1 MSIAKNIKNF
11 KVLPSVLS
19 QTTSTTSR
27 IKSTRLCGGR
37 TARPQTRRKVI
48 YGGVVMDTETSNV
61 KVPSDNS
68 LSLSDVSGVKRILID
83 LTDSGTERV
92 NIRLDKEN
100 DTSTEQTSTTELA
113 NKLNTIEKLDQFD
126 DDFTIT
132 SFNNNVPNN
141 NVPEITKK
149 DEQSEIDTTVPTV
162 PTAQSEIDTTVP
174 SSQVEESTESAT
186 ETPTEESATETQTE
200 EATESATET
209 STEPDTTIQV
219 DESEKPESETQT
231 EEATESDTVQSEES
245 SDVEQSENSVQE
257 TITDSEPPTSTE
269 PRIIPDTTTT
279 LSDIV
284 SKTVD
289 KVGTAVD
296 SRKTISTTQLG
307 GKSDYSAFI
316 DNLFTQ
322 TVGGKKRVYSQ
333 KAIEL
338 NDKTTEI
345 IKSVYPN
352 ITHEELKA
360 VRSEIYQHIRDKYD
374 PEVFKTLKD
383 YEKAELLL
391 KATTPSVLKK
401 IDIEQ
406 AVIDRKRRIEERF
419 NSDEETPAMSKKT
432 ASKKTTTKKATTK
445 KAATKKATTKKATTK
460 KETKTSKATEKLK
473 KKKSTRG
480 GADLE
485 LPFHI

>member
-61 KVPSDNS
+61 VPSDNS
-68 LSLSDVSGVKRILID
+68 LSLSNVSGIKRIVID
-83 LTDSGTERV
+83 LPDNDTERV

-100 DTSTEQTSTTELA
+100 SSVSETATT
-113 NKLNTIEKLDQFD
+113 KLINDLKKINEPENTIDKLQK
-126 DDFTIT
+126 I
-132 SFNNNVPNN
+132 NENIN
-141 NVPEITKK
+141 I
-149 DEQSEIDTTVPTV
+149 SETE
-162 PTAQSEIDTTVP
+162 PTA
-174 SSQVEESTESAT
+174 QVEESPEF
-186 ETPTEESATETQTE
+186 
-200 EATESATET
+200 ATET
-209 STEPDTTIQV
+209 STEKLPEFATETSTEKLPEFTTETSTEESTEPDTTVQV
-219 DESEKPESETQT
+219 DESEKPETETQT
-231 EEATESDTVQSEES
+231 EEATESDTAQSDES

-257 TITDSEPPTSTE
+257 TITSTE
-269 PRIIPDTTTT
+269 PIIIPDTTTT
-279 LSDIV
+279 VSDMV

-289 KVGTAVD
+289 KAASAFD
-296 SRKTISTTQLG
+296 STKPISINQLG

-316 DNLFTQ
+316 DKLFTQ

-360 VRSEIYQHIRDKYD
+360 VRSEIYQHIRNKYD

-401 IDIEQ
+401 IDIKQ

-432 ASKKTTTKKATTK
+432 ASKKKATTK
-445 KAATKKATTKKATTK
+445 KTATKKATTKKATTK
-460 KETKTSKATEKLK
+460 KETKTSKAIEKLK

>member
-48 YGGVVMDTETSNV
+48 YGGVVMDTETSNIN
-61 KVPSDNS
+61 VPSNNS
-68 LSLSDVSGVKRILID
+68 LTLSEVSGVKKICID
-83 LTDSGTERV
+83 LTDGDTERV
-92 NIRLDKEN
+92 NIRLEKEN
-100 DTSTEQTSTTELA
+100 DTTTVDDIQNSSVSETA
-113 NKLNTIEKLDQFD
+113 TTKLINGLKKTNEPENTIDKLQK
-126 DDFTIT
+126 I
-132 SFNNNVPNN
+132 NEN
-141 NVPEITKK
+141 IIL
-149 DEQSEIDTTVPTV
+149 SETE
-162 PTAQSEIDTTVP
+162 PTAQVEKSPEFTT
-174 SSQVEESTESAT
+174 ETSTEKLPEFTT
-186 ETPTEESATETQTE
+186 ETSTEE
-200 EATESATET
+200 
-209 STEPDTTIQV
+209 STEPDTTVQV
-219 DESEKPESETQT
+219 DESEKPETETQT
-231 EEATESDTVQSEES
+231 EEATESDTAQSEES
-245 SDVEQSENSVQE
+245 SDVEQSEILVQDS
-257 TITDSEPPTSTE
+257 TTTSEPI
-269 PRIIPDTTTT
+269 IIPDTTNTV
-279 LSDIV
+279 SDMV
-284 SKTVD
+284 SKTVN
-289 KVGTAVD
+289 KVDDAFD
-296 SRKTISTTQLG
+296 SKRTISTQLG

-316 DNLFTQ
+316 DKLFTQ

-374 PEVFKTLKD
+374 PEVFRTLKD

-419 NSDEETPAMSKKT
+419 NSDEETPAMSKKS

-445 KAATKKATTKKATTK
+445 KTATKKATTKKATTK
-460 KETKTSKATEKLK
+460 KETKPSKAIEKLK

>member
-48 YGGVVMDTETSNV
+48 YGGVVMDTETSNIN
-61 KVPSDNS
+61 VPSNNS
-68 LSLSDVSGVKRILID
+68 LTLSEVSGVKKICID
-83 LTDSGTERV
+83 LTDNDTERV
-92 NIRLDKEN
+92 NIRLEKEN
-100 DTSTEQTSTTELA
+100 DTTTVDDIQNSSVSETA
-113 NKLNTIEKLDQFD
+113 TTKLVNDLKKINEPENTIDKLQKINK
-126 DDFTIT
+126 TI
-132 SFNNNVPNN
+132 NL
-141 NVPEITKK
+141 
-149 DEQSEIDTTVPTV
+149 SETE
-162 PTAQSEIDTTVP
+162 PTA
-174 SSQVEESTESAT
+174 QVEESPEFT
-186 ETPTEESATETQTE
+186 ETSTEKLPEFTTETSTEE
-200 EATESATET
+200 

-219 DESEKPESETQT
+219 DESEKPETETQT
-231 EEATESDTVQSEES
+231 EEATESDTAQSEES
-245 SDVEQSENSVQE
+245 SDVEQSENLVQDS
-257 TITDSEPPTSTE
+257 TTTSEPI
-269 PRIIPDTTTT
+269 IIPDTTNTV
-279 LSDIV
+279 SDMV

-289 KVGTAVD
+289 KAD
-296 SRKTISTTQLG
+296 SAFDKTKPISITG

-374 PEVFKTLKD
+374 PEVFRTLKD

-391 KATTPSVLKK
+391 KATTPAVLKK

-445 KAATKKATTKKATTK
+445 KTATKKATTKKATTK
-460 KETKTSKATEKLK
+460 KETKPSKAIEKLK

>member
-1 MSIAKNIKNF
+1 MSIARNIKNF

-19 QTTSTTSR
+19 QSTSTTSR

-61 KVPSDNS
+61 KVQTDNS
-68 LSLSDVSGVKRILID
+68 ISLSDVSGVKRILID
-83 LTDSGTERV
+83 LTDGDTERV
-92 NIRLDKEN
+92 NVRLDKGTDTTTVDDIQNSSVSETATTKLIN
-100 DTSTEQTSTTELA
+100 DLKKINEQEKTNEPE
-113 NKLNTIEKLDQFD
+113 NTIDKLQK
-126 DDFTIT
+126 I
-132 SFNNNVPNN
+132 NENIN
-141 NVPEITKK
+141 I
-149 DEQSEIDTTVPTV
+149 SETE
-162 PTAQSEIDTTVP
+162 PTAQI
-174 SSQVEESTESAT
+174 EESPEF
-186 ETPTEESATETQTE
+186 
-200 EATESATET
+200 ATET
-209 STEPDTTIQV
+209 STEKLPEFTTETSTEESTEPDTTVQV

-231 EEATESDTVQSEES
+231 EEATESDTAQSEES
-245 SDVEQSENSVQE
+245 SDVEQSKILVQDS
-257 TITDSEPPTSTE
+257 TTTSEPI
-269 PRIIPDTTTT
+269 IIPDTTTT
-279 LSDIV
+279 TSDMV

-289 KVGTAVD
+289 KADSAFD
-296 SRKTISTTQLG
+296 SRRTISTQLG

-316 DNLFTQ
+316 DKLFTQ

-374 PEVFKTLKD
+374 PEVFRTLKD

-391 KATTPSVLKK
+391 KATTPSVLRK

-445 KAATKKATTKKATTK
+445 KTATKKATTKKATTK

>member
-19 QTTSTTSR
+19 QSTSTTSR

-68 LSLSDVSGVKRILID
+68 LSLSEVSGVKKIIID
-83 LTDSGTERV
+83 LTDGDTERV
-92 NIRLDKEN
+92 NVRLDKGT

-132 SFNNNVPNN
+132 SFNNNVP
-141 NVPEITKK
+141 EITKK
-149 DEQSEIDTTVPTV
+149 DEQTVQSEIDTTV

-209 STEPDTTIQV
+209 PAEPDTTVQV

-231 EEATESDTVQSEES
+231 EEATESDTAQTEEATESDTAQSEKS
-245 SDVEQSENSVQE
+245 SDVEQSKILVQDS
-257 TITDSEPPTSTE
+257 TTTSEPI
-269 PRIIPDTTTT
+269 IIPDTTTT
-279 LSDIV
+279 VSDMV

-289 KVGTAVD
+289 KAASAFD
-296 SRKTISTTQLG
+296 STKPISINQLG

-316 DNLFTQ
+316 DKLFTQ

-360 VRSEIYQHIRDKYD
+360 VRSEIYQHIRNKYD
-374 PEVFKTLKD
+374 PEVFRTLKD

-391 KATTPSVLKK
+391 KATTPSVLRK

-445 KAATKKATTKKATTK
+445 KTATKKATTKKATTK

>member
-1 MSIAKNIKNF
+1 MSIARNIKNF

-19 QTTSTTSR
+19 QSTSTTSR

-48 YGGVVMDTETSNV
+48 YGGVVMDTETSSI
-61 KVPSDNS
+61 KVQTDNS
-68 LSLSDVSGVKRILID
+68 ISLSDVSGVKRILID
-83 LTDSGTERV
+83 LTDGDTERV
-92 NIRLDKEN
+92 NVRLDKGT

-132 SFNNNVPNN
+132 SFNNNVP
-141 NVPEITKK
+141 EITKK
-149 DEQSEIDTTVPTV
+149 DEQTVQSEIDTTV

-209 STEPDTTIQV
+209 PAEPDTTVQV
-219 DESEKPESETQT
+219 DESEKPESEAQT
-231 EEATESDTVQSEES
+231 EEATESDTAQTEES

-257 TITDSEPPTSTE
+257 TITDSEPMIT
-269 PRIIPDTTTT
+269 PDTTTT
-279 LSDIV
+279 MSDVVSTTV
-284 SKTVD
+284 SKVD
-289 KVGTAVD
+289 NAID
-296 SRKTISTTQLG
+296 PRKTISINQQG

-316 DNLFTQ
+316 DKLFTQ

-360 VRSEIYQHIRDKYD
+360 VRSEIYQHIRNKYD
-374 PEVFKTLKD
+374 PEVFRTLKD

-391 KATTPSVLKK
+391 KATTPSVLRK

-445 KAATKKATTKKATTK
+445 KTATKKATTKKATTK
-460 KETKTSKATEKLK
+460 KETKTSKAIEKLK

>member
-19 QTTSTTSR
+19 QSTSTTSR

-61 KVPSDNS
+61 KVQTDNS
-68 LSLSDVSGVKRILID
+68 ISLSDVSGVKRILID
-83 LTDSGTERV
+83 LTDGDTERV
-92 NIRLDKEN
+92 NVRLDKGTDTTTVDDIQNSSVSETATTKLIN
-100 DTSTEQTSTTELA
+100 DLKKINEQEKTNEPE
-113 NKLNTIEKLDQFD
+113 NTIDKLQK
-126 DDFTIT
+126 I
-132 SFNNNVPNN
+132 NENIN
-141 NVPEITKK
+141 I
-149 DEQSEIDTTVPTV
+149 SETE
-162 PTAQSEIDTTVP
+162 PTAQI
-174 SSQVEESTESAT
+174 EESPEF
-186 ETPTEESATETQTE
+186 
-200 EATESATET
+200 ATET
-209 STEPDTTIQV
+209 STEKLPEFTTETSTEESTEPDTTVQV

-231 EEATESDTVQSEES
+231 EEATESDTAQSEES
-245 SDVEQSENSVQE
+245 SDVEQSKILVQDS
-257 TITDSEPPTSTE
+257 TTTSEPI
-269 PRIIPDTTTT
+269 IIPDTTTT
-279 LSDIV
+279 TSDMV

-289 KVGTAVD
+289 KADSAFD
-296 SRKTISTTQLG
+296 SRRTISTQLG

-316 DNLFTQ
+316 DKLFTQ

-374 PEVFKTLKD
+374 PEVFRTLKD

-391 KATTPSVLKK
+391 KATTPSVLRK

-445 KAATKKATTKKATTK
+445 KTATKKATTKKATTK

>member
-48 YGGVVMDTETSNV
+48 YGGVVMDTETSNIN
-61 KVPSDNS
+61 VPSNNS
-68 LSLSDVSGVKRILID
+68 LTLSDVSDVKKICID
-83 LTDSGTERV
+83 LTDNDTERV

-100 DTSTEQTSTTELA
+100 DT
-113 NKLNTIEKLDQFD
+113 
-126 DDFTIT
+126 
-132 SFNNNVPNN
+132 
-141 NVPEITKK
+141 
-149 DEQSEIDTTVPTV
+149 TTVDDIQNSSVSETATTKLINNLKKTNEPENIIDKLQKINENINISETE
-162 PTAQSEIDTTVP
+162 PTA
-174 SSQVEESTESAT
+174 QVEESHEF
-186 ETPTEESATETQTE
+186 
-200 EATESATET
+200 ATET
-209 STEPDTTIQV
+209 STEKSPEFTTETSTEESTEPDTTVQV
-219 DESEKPESETQT
+219 DESETPETETQT
-231 EEATESDTVQSEES
+231 EEATESDTAQSEES
-245 SDVEQSENSVQE
+245 SDVEQSEILVQ
-257 TITDSEPPTSTE
+257 DSITSTE
-269 PRIIPDTTTT
+269 PRIIPDTTNTV
-279 LSDIV
+279 SDMV

-289 KVGTAVD
+289 KADSAFD
-296 SRKTISTTQLG
+296 SRRTISTQLG

-316 DNLFTQ
+316 DELFTQ

-374 PEVFKTLKD
+374 PEVFRTLKD

-432 ASKKTTTKKATTK
+432 TSKKTT
-445 KAATKKATTKKATTK
+445 TKKATTKKATTK
-460 KETKTSKATEKLK
+460 KETKTSKAIEKLK

>member
-19 QTTSTTSR
+19 QSTSTTSR

-48 YGGVVMDTETSNV
+48 YGGVVMDTETSSI
-61 KVPSDNS
+61 KVQTDNS
-68 LSLSDVSGVKRILID
+68 ISLSDVSGVKRILID
-83 LTDSGTERV
+83 LTDGDTERV
-92 NIRLDKEN
+92 NVRLDKGT

-132 SFNNNVPNN
+132 SFNNNVP
-141 NVPEITKK
+141 EITKK
-149 DEQSEIDTTVPTV
+149 DEQTVQSEIDTTV

-209 STEPDTTIQV
+209 PAEPDTTVQV

-231 EEATESDTVQSEES
+231 EEATESDTAQSEES

-257 TITDSEPPTSTE
+257 TITESEPMIT
-269 PRIIPDTTTT
+269 PDTTTT
-279 LSDIV
+279 MSDVVSTTV
-284 SKTVD
+284 SKVD
-289 KVGTAVD
+289 NAID
-296 SRKTISTTQLG
+296 PRKTISINQQG

-316 DNLFTQ
+316 DKLFTQ

-374 PEVFKTLKD
+374 PEVFRTLKD

-391 KATTPSVLKK
+391 KATTPSVLRK

-445 KAATKKATTKKATTK
+445 KTATKKATTKKATTK
-460 KETKTSKATEKLK
+460 KETKTSKAIEKLK

>member
-48 YGGVVMDTETSNV
+48 YGGVVMDTETSSI
-61 KVPSDNS
+61 KVQTENS

-83 LTDSGTERV
+83 LTDGDTERV
-92 NIRLDKEN
+92 NVRLEKEN

-132 SFNNNVPNN
+132 SFNNNVP
-141 NVPEITKK
+141 EITKK
-149 DEQSEIDTTVPTV
+149 DEQTVQSEIDTTV

-186 ETPTEESATETQTE
+186 ETPTEESATETPTE
-200 EATESATET
+200 ESATET
-209 STEPDTTIQV
+209 PAEPDTTVQV

-231 EEATESDTVQSEES
+231 EEATESDTAQSEES
-245 SDVEQSENSVQE
+245 SDVEQSENSVQK
-257 TITDSEPPTSTE
+257 TITDSEPMITPDNTITMSDMVST
-269 PRIIPDTTTT
+269 T
-279 LSDIV
+279 V
-284 SKTVD
+284 SKVD
-289 KVGTAVD
+289 NAID
-296 SRKTISTTQLG
+296 PRKTISTQLG

-316 DNLFTQ
+316 DKLFTQ

-374 PEVFKTLKD
+374 PEVFRTLKD

-445 KAATKKATTKKATTK
+445 KTATKKATTKKATTK
-460 KETKTSKATEKLK
+460 KETKPSKAIEKLK

>member
-1 MSIAKNIKNF
+1 MSIARNIKNF

-19 QTTSTTSR
+19 QSTSTTSR

-48 YGGVVMDTETSNV
+48 YGGVVMDTETSSI
-61 KVPSDNS
+61 KVQTDNS
-68 LSLSDVSGVKRILID
+68 ISLSDVSGVKRILID
-83 LTDSGTERV
+83 LTDGDTERV
-92 NIRLDKEN
+92 NVRLDKGT
-100 DTSTEQTSTTELA
+100 DTTTEQTSTTELA

-132 SFNNNVPNN
+132 SFNNNVP
-141 NVPEITKK
+141 EITKK
-149 DEQSEIDTTVPTV
+149 DEQTVQSEIDTTV

-209 STEPDTTIQV
+209 PAEPDTTVQV
-219 DESEKPESETQT
+219 DESEKPESEAQT
-231 EEATESDTVQSEES
+231 EEATESDTAQTEES

-257 TITDSEPPTSTE
+257 TITDSEPMIT
-269 PRIIPDTTTT
+269 PDTTTT
-279 LSDIV
+279 MSDVVSTTV
-284 SKTVD
+284 SKVD
-289 KVGTAVD
+289 NAID
-296 SRKTISTTQLG
+296 PRKTISINQQG

-316 DNLFTQ
+316 DKLFTQ

-360 VRSEIYQHIRDKYD
+360 VRSEIYQHIRNKYD
-374 PEVFKTLKD
+374 PEVFRTLKD

-391 KATTPSVLKK
+391 KATTPSVLRK

-445 KAATKKATTKKATTK
+445 KTATKKATTKKATTK

>member
-48 YGGVVMDTETSNV
+48 YGGVVMDTETSNIN
-61 KVPSDNS
+61 VPSNNS
-68 LSLSDVSGVKRILID
+68 LTLSEVSGVKRILID
-83 LTDSGTERV
+83 LTDGDTERV
-92 NIRLDKEN
+92 NVRLDKGT

-132 SFNNNVPNN
+132 SFNNNVP
-141 NVPEITKK
+141 EITKK
-149 DEQSEIDTTVPTV
+149 DEQTVQSEIDTTV

-209 STEPDTTIQV
+209 PAEPDTTVQV
-219 DESEKPESETQT
+219 DESEKPETETQT
-231 EEATESDTVQSEES
+231 EEATESDAAQSEKS

-257 TITDSEPPTSTE
+257 TITDSELITTTSTE
-269 PRIIPDTTTT
+269 PTIIPDNTTT
-279 LSDIV
+279 LSDMV

-289 KVGTAVD
+289 KVGTAID
-296 SRKTISTTQLG
+296 SRKTISTQLG

-316 DNLFTQ
+316 DELFTQ

-360 VRSEIYQHIRDKYD
+360 VRSEIYQHIRAKYD

-401 IDIEQ
+401 IDIKQ

-432 ASKKTTTKKATTK
+432 TSKKTTTKKE
-445 KAATKKATTKKATTK
+445 TTKKATTK
-460 KETKTSKATEKLK
+460 KETEISKATEISKDTEKLK

>member
-1 MSIAKNIKNF
+1 
-11 KVLPSVLS
+11 
-19 QTTSTTSR
+19 
-27 IKSTRLCGGR
+27 
-37 TARPQTRRKVI
+37 
-48 YGGVVMDTETSNV
+48 MDTETSNIN
-61 KVPSDNS
+61 VPSNNS
-68 LSLSDVSGVKRILID
+68 LTLSEVSGVKRILID
-83 LTDSGTERV
+83 LTDGDTERV
-92 NIRLDKEN
+92 NVRLDKGT

-132 SFNNNVPNN
+132 SFNNNVP
-141 NVPEITKK
+141 EITKK
-149 DEQSEIDTTVPTV
+149 DEQTVQSEIDTTV

-174 SSQVEESTESAT
+174 SSQVEESTEST
-186 ETPTEESATETQTE
+186 TETQTE

-209 STEPDTTIQV
+209 PAEPDTTVQV
-219 DESEKPESETQT
+219 DESEKPETETQT
-231 EEATESDTVQSEES
+231 EEATESDAAQSEKS

-257 TITDSEPPTSTE
+257 TITDSELITTTSTE
-269 PRIIPDTTTT
+269 PTIIPDNTTT
-279 LSDIV
+279 LSDMV

-289 KVGTAVD
+289 KVGTAID
-296 SRKTISTTQLG
+296 SRKTISTQLG

-316 DNLFTQ
+316 DELFTQ

-401 IDIEQ
+401 IDIKQ

-432 ASKKTTTKKATTK
+432 TSKKTTTKKE
-445 KAATKKATTKKATTK
+445 TTKKATTK
-460 KETKTSKATEKLK
+460 KETEISKATEISKDTEKLK

>member
-1 MSIAKNIKNF
+1 MSIARNIKNF

-19 QTTSTTSR
+19 QSTSTTSR

-48 YGGVVMDTETSNV
+48 YGGVVMDTETSSI
-61 KVPSDNS
+61 KVQTDNS
-68 LSLSDVSGVKRILID
+68 ISLSDVSGVKRILID
-83 LTDSGTERV
+83 LTDGDTERV
-92 NIRLDKEN
+92 NVRLDKGTDTTTVDDIQNSSVSETATTKLIN
-100 DTSTEQTSTTELA
+100 DLKKINEQEKTNDQE
-113 NKLNTIEKLDQFD
+113 NTIDKLQK
-126 DDFTIT
+126 I
-132 SFNNNVPNN
+132 NENIN
-141 NVPEITKK
+141 I
-149 DEQSEIDTTVPTV
+149 SETEPTT
-162 PTAQSEIDTTVP
+162 
-174 SSQVEESTESAT
+174 QVEELPEFAT
-186 ETPTEESATETQTE
+186 ETPTEKLTEFAIETSTE
-200 EATESATET
+200 E
-209 STEPDTTIQV
+209 STEPDTTVQV

-231 EEATESDTVQSEES
+231 EEATESDTAQSEES

-257 TITDSEPPTSTE
+257 TITESEPI
-269 PRIIPDTTTT
+269 IIPDTTTT
-279 LSDIV
+279 VSDMV
-284 SKTVD
+284 STTFD
-289 KVGTAVD
+289 KVDNAFD
-296 SRKTISTTQLG
+296 SRKTISINQLG

-316 DNLFTQ
+316 DKLFTQ

-374 PEVFKTLKD
+374 PEVFRTLKD

-391 KATTPSVLKK
+391 KATTPSVLRK

-445 KAATKKATTKKATTK
+445 KTATKKATTKKATTK
-460 KETKTSKATEKLK
+460 KETKTSKAIEKLK

>member
-1 MSIAKNIKNF
+1 M
-11 KVLPSVLS
+11 V
-19 QTTSTTSR
+19 STT
-27 IKSTRLCGGR
+27 
-37 TARPQTRRKVI
+37 
-48 YGGVVMDTETSNV
+48 
-61 KVPSDNS
+61 
-68 LSLSDVSGVKRILID
+68 
-83 LTDSGTERV
+83 
-92 NIRLDKEN
+92 
-100 DTSTEQTSTTELA
+100 
-113 NKLNTIEKLDQFD
+113 F
-126 DDFTIT
+126 
-132 SFNNNVPNN
+132 
-141 NVPEITKK
+141 
-149 DEQSEIDTTVPTV
+149 
-162 PTAQSEIDTTVP
+162 
-174 SSQVEESTESAT
+174 
-186 ETPTEESATETQTE
+186 
-200 EATESATET
+200 
-209 STEPDTTIQV
+209 
-219 DESEKPESETQT
+219 
-231 EEATESDTVQSEES
+231 
-245 SDVEQSENSVQE
+245 
-257 TITDSEPPTSTE
+257 
-269 PRIIPDTTTT
+269 
-279 LSDIV
+279 
-284 SKTVD
+284 D
-289 KVGTAVD
+289 KVDNAFD
-296 SRKTISTTQLG
+296 SRKTISTQLG

-316 DNLFTQ
+316 DKLFTQ

-374 PEVFKTLKD
+374 PEVFRTLKD

-391 KATTPSVLKK
+391 KATTPSVLRK

-445 KAATKKATTKKATTK
+445 KTATKKATTKKATTK

>member
-19 QTTSTTSR
+19 QSTSTTSR

-61 KVPSDNS
+61 KVPSDKS
-68 LSLSDVSGVKRILID
+68 LSLSDVSGVKKIIID
-83 LTDSGTERV
+83 LTDGDTERV
-92 NIRLDKEN
+92 NVRLDKGT

-132 SFNNNVPNN
+132 SFNNNVP
-141 NVPEITKK
+141 EITKK
-149 DEQSEIDTTVPTV
+149 DEQTVQSEIDTTV

-174 SSQVEESTESAT
+174 SSQVEEATESAT

-209 STEPDTTIQV
+209 PAEPDTTVQV

-231 EEATESDTVQSEES
+231 EEATESDTAQTEEATESDTAQSEKS
-245 SDVEQSENSVQE
+245 SDVEQSKILVQDS
-257 TITDSEPPTSTE
+257 TTTSEPI
-269 PRIIPDTTTT
+269 IIPDTTTT
-279 LSDIV
+279 VSDMV

-289 KVGTAVD
+289 KAASAFD
-296 SRKTISTTQLG
+296 STKPISINQLG

-316 DNLFTQ
+316 DKLFTQ

-360 VRSEIYQHIRDKYD
+360 VRSEIYQHIRNKYD
-374 PEVFKTLKD
+374 PEVFRTLKD

-391 KATTPSVLKK
+391 KATTPSVLRK

-445 KAATKKATTKKATTK
+445 KTATKKTATKKATTK